1 MAKGSKDQ
9 ERRRFQRVLFDAP
22 AQLITP
28 REIHDA
34 GVVDV
39 SLKGI
44 LVRRPAAWRVQPDEG
59 VLVDI
64 RLDPPGI
71 HIRMHAAVA
80 HIEPEQ
86 IGLYCRHI
94 DVESAAHLRR
104 VVELNLGEAALLDR
118 ELSTLR

>member
-1 MAKGSKDQ
+1 MNDSKAQ

-28 REIHDA
+28 REIRDA

-39 SLKGI
+39 SLRGV
-44 LVRRPAAWRVQPDEG
+44 LVRRPAGWRVQPDEG

-64 RLDPPGI
+64 RLHQPDA

-80 HIEPEQ
+80 HIEPDHV
-86 IGLYCRHI
+86 GLCCRHI
-94 DVESAAHLRR
+94 DIESAGHLRR
-104 VVELNLGEAALLDR
+104 IVELNLGDAALLER
-118 ELSTLR
+118 ELSMLG